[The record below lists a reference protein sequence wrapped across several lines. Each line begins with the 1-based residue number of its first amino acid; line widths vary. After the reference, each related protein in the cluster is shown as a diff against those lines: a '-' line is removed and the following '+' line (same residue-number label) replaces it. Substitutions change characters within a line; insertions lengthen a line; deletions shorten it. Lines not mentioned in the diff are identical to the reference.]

1 MPPDIVCDKEVN
13 MAKNLMLILEDRPG
27 ALAKVG
33 EAFGK
38 AAINIEGLCG
48 VTCEGKGVIH
58 VLVEDVEKARRA
70 LAANNI
76 EIAEEQDVLVLDVE
90 DRPGVLGNI
99 SRRLAKAG
107 VNLHLAYLATSTRF
121 VIGADDLEK
130 ARDAL

>member
-1 MPPDIVCDKEVN
+1 MPPEIRWDKEDI
-13 MAKNLMLILEDRPG
+13 MAKNLKLILEDQPG

-48 VTCEGKGVIH
+48 VTCEGKGVVHI
-58 VLVEDVEKARRA
+58 LVEDVEKARRA
-70 LAANNI
+70 LAANDI
-76 EIAEEQDVLVLDVE
+76 KIDEELDVLVLDVE

-107 VNLHLAYLATSTRF
+107 VNMNLAYLATSTRL
-121 VIGADDLEK
+121 VIGADDLDK

>member
-1 MPPDIVCDKEVN
+1 
-13 MAKNLMLILEDRPG
+13 MAKNLKLILEDRPG

-58 VLVEDVEKARRA
+58 VLVEDVEKARGA

-107 VNLHLAYLATSTRF
+107 VNLHLAYLASSSRL

>member
-1 MPPDIVCDKEVN
+1 M
-13 MAKNLMLILEDRPG
+13 MKNLKLILEDRPG

-48 VTCEGKGVIH
+48 ITCEGKGVIH
-58 VLVEDVEKARRA
+58 VLVDDVEKARGA

-76 EIAEEQDVLVLDVE
+76 EIAEEMDVLVLDVE

-99 SRRLAKAG
+99 SRHLAQVG
-107 VNLHLAYLATSTRF
+107 VNLHLAYLATSTRL
-121 VIGADDLEK
+121 VIGVDDLEK
-130 ARDAL
+130 AQGAL